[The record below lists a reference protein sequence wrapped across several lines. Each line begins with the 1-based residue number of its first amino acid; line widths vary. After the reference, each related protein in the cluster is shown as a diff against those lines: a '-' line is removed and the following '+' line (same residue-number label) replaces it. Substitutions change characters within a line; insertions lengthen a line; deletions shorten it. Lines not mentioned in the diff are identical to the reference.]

1 MQFAEVAS
9 SEFLYSG
16 RHWDLSS
23 AVYNRLL
30 EESEY
35 AAWVAAFGYRP
46 NHFTVSINHL
56 EQFST
61 IREVNEFLKDHQFE
75 LNQAG
80 GEVKGTPES
89 FLEQSST
96 MANSVEVD
104 FIDTSLTIPSCFY
117 EFALRH
123 PMASG
128 ELFKGFIASSADKI
142 FESTDARAA

>member
-1 MQFAEVAS
+1 M
-9 SEFLYSG
+9 
-16 RHWDLSS
+16 
-23 AVYNRLL
+23 
-30 EESEY
+30 
-35 AAWVAAFGYRP
+35 
-46 NHFTVSINHL
+46 